1 MRYLLLTLTLL
12 LVVSLAGC
20 GFQLRGSYQLP
31 PQLQQATIAAPQ
43 FSEVAEQVRQRF
55 TLAGVDVVETS
66 NTDTTAIE
74 IVRDSLTRRT
84 LSLSASGQVAEYEL
98 IYTVDYLLRA
108 PNKTAKALQVE
119 VFRDYQDDPNFALA
133 KTREREVLVAEM
145 REQAAQQVLRQVIA
159 QLAETP

>member
-31 PQLQQATIAAPQ
+31 PQLQQATISAPQ

-159 QLAETP
+159 QLAESP

>member
-1 MRYLLLTLTLL
+1 MRQVLLILTLC
-12 LVVSLAGC
+12 LVVTLAGC
-20 GFQLRGSYQLP
+20 GFQMRGSYQLP
-31 PQLQQATIAAPQ
+31 PQLQQASIAAPQ
-43 FSEVAEQVRQRF
+43 FSEIADQLRERF
-55 TLAGVDVVETS
+55 TLAGVELVDAQANV
-66 NTDTTAIE
+66 TAIE

-108 PNKTAKALQVE
+108 PNKAAKSLQVE

-145 REQAAQQVLRQVIA
+145 REQAAQRVLRQVIA
-159 QLAETP
+159 QLAESP

>member
-1 MRYLLLTLTLL
+1 MRQVLLILTLC

-20 GFQLRGSYQLP
+20 GFQMRGSYQLP
-31 PQLQQATIAAPQ
+31 PQLQQASIAAPQ
-43 FSEVAEQVRQRF
+43 FSEIADQLRERF
-55 TLAGVDVVETS
+55 TLAGVGLVDAQANV
-66 NTDTTAIE
+66 TAIE

-108 PNKTAKALQVE
+108 PNKAAKSLQVE

-145 REQAAQQVLRQVIA
+145 REQAAQRVLRQVIA
-159 QLAETP
+159 QLAESP

>member
-159 QLAETP
+159 QLAESP

>member
-1 MRYLLLTLTLL
+1 MRYLPLTLTLL

-31 PQLQQATIAAPQ
+31 PQLQQATISAPQ

-159 QLAETP
+159 QLAERP

>member
-1 MRYLLLTLTLL
+1 MRNLLLSLTLL
-12 LVVSLAGC
+12 AAVSLAGC

-43 FSEVAEQVRQRF
+43 FSEVAEQVRERF
-55 TLAGVDVVETS
+55 ALAGVEVLPTS
-66 NTDTTAIE
+66 NADTTAIE
-74 IVRDSLTRRT
+74 ILRDSLTRRT

-108 PNKTAKALQVE
+108 PNKAAKSLQVE

-145 REQAAQQVLRQVIA
+145 RAQAAQQLLRQVIA
-159 QLAETP
+159 QLAENP

>member
-159 QLAETP
+159 QLAGSP

>member
-31 PQLQQATIAAPQ
+31 PQLQQATIDAPQ

-159 QLAETP
+159 QLAESP

>member
-1 MRYLLLTLTLL
+1 MRNLVLTLTLL
-12 LVVSLAGC
+12 SVVSLAGC

-31 PQLQQATIAAPQ
+31 PQLQQASISAPQ
-43 FSEVAEQVRQRF
+43 FSEVAEQVRERF
-55 TLAGVDVVETS
+55 TLAGVEVLASSS
-66 NTDTTAIE
+66 NQYANID

-98 IYTVDYLLRA
+98 IYTVDYVLRA
-108 PNKTAKALQVE
+108 PQQTEKALQVE

-145 REQAAQQVLRQVIA
+145 REQAAQQLLRQVIA
-159 QLAETP
+159 QLAESP

>member
-1 MRYLLLTLTLL
+1 MRNLVLTLTLL
-12 LVVSLAGC
+12 SVVSLAGC

-31 PQLQQATIAAPQ
+31 PQLQQASISAPQ
-43 FSEVAEQVRQRF
+43 FSEVAEQVRERF
-55 TLAGVDVVETS
+55 TLAGVEVLASSS
-66 NTDTTAIE
+66 NQYANID

-98 IYTVDYLLRA
+98 IYTVDYVLRA
-108 PNKTAKALQVE
+108 PQRAEKALQVE

-145 REQAAQQVLRQVIA
+145 REQAAQQLLRQVIA
-159 QLAETP
+159 QLAESP

>member
-1 MRYLLLTLTLL
+1 MRQVLLILTLC
-12 LVVSLAGC
+12 LVVTLAGC
-20 GFQLRGSYQLP
+20 GFQMRGSYQLP
-31 PQLQQATIAAPQ
+31 PQLQQASIAAPQ
-43 FSEVAEQVRQRF
+43 FSEIADQLRERF
-55 TLAGVDVVETS
+55 TLAGVELIDAQANV
-66 NTDTTAIE
+66 TAIE

-108 PNKTAKALQVE
+108 PNKAAKSLQVE

-145 REQAAQQVLRQVIA
+145 REQAAQRVLRQVIA
-159 QLAETP
+159 QLAESP